1 MRHDTSRYRQ
11 IFENMSLEEIEEL
24 NRKNDEEHQR
34 QAKAFKSGYEK
45 GICYLC
51 NKPFKTIS
59 KETPCLHWLLRQCK
73 FKKKDFP
80 QIYAK
85 YGYGNIAAFVRWSA
99 NQERMLSNINDLEAE
114 KSDRKVLSYTVKWK
128 NIEWTFDC
136 SKNDFSGHQGTSID
150 FPHYHFQ
157 MRIDGRQFINFNDF
171 HTPFTDH
178 DLFVIKT
185 SQEQGEWFKNNFG
198 AIGSGMQEAISIDV
212 EDILEHTSTSDNE
225 DEATYH
231 FSTMI
236 DASENPIS
244 GDEIYEIFQEAKRT
258 GKSFAFIAQKRLKDR
273 ANIQTIV
280 SPADSIPGIAS
291 RTEHKPR

>member
-1 MRHDTSRYRQ
+1 MQHDTNRYRQ
-11 IFENMSLEEIEEL
+11 IFERMSPEEIEEL

-34 QAKAFKSGYEK
+34 QAEAFKSGYEK

-51 NKPFKTIS
+51 NKPFKTIG
-59 KETPCLHWLLRQCK
+59 KENPCLHWLLRQCK

-85 YGYGNIAAFVRWSA
+85 YGYGNIAAFVRWCA
-99 NQERMLSNINDLEAE
+99 NQERMISNINDLEEE

-157 MRIDGRQFINFNDF
+157 MRIDGMQFINFNDF
-171 HTPFTDH
+171 HVPFTAH
-178 DLFVIKT
+178 DVFVIKT
-185 SQEQGEWFKNNFG
+185 SLEQGDWFKNDFG
-198 AIGSGMQEAISIDV
+198 AIGAGMQEAISIGV
-212 EDILEHTSTSDNE
+212 EDILEHTLRSENE
-225 DEATYH
+225 AEATYH
-231 FSTMI
+231 FSTII

-244 GDEIYEIFQEAKRT
+244 GEEIYEIQQEAKRT
-258 GKSFAFIAQKRLKDR
+258 GKSFAFTAQKRLNGR
-273 ANIQTIV
+273 AKVQTIV
-280 SPADSIPGIAS
+280 SPADSIPDIAA